1 MWMNLSLKSYYQ
13 IKPHTYY
20 YIFNLSSKSEIQIN
34 QTKPYNPLHF
44 VKLGIFDNEKNLIDE
59 RHYSL
64 LNNPFISEKD
74 YFQFKFLIK
83 DNYKL
88 SDMSYSF
95 SYKLRKIYESNK
107 NDYQLD
113 ISRGNIHDL
122 YKNFSFMISYPYGDI
137 SFDSHL
143 GFSIEKSQGD
153 TTYISNNIIKNYFPK
168 NLFLISVGTG
178 VVPMI
183 QLLNYIKIKFQSS
196 SQSPF
201 NIKLFHS
208 ENETSLDDNDDSH
221 LNSKYNEF
229 IIKEIM
235 ENIVF
240 DNQKFYLSYDND
252 YHNDVSNLKKK
263 LSQELPL
270 RRMNEDDDLFII
282 CGSKVMKEEVIN
294 VLLKKGYLYERIFCF

>member
-20 YIFNLSSKSEIQIN
+20 YIFNLSSKTEIEIN
-34 QTKPYNPLHF
+34 QTKPYHPLHF

-64 LNNPFISEKD
+64 LNNPFLSEKD
-74 YFQFKFLIK
+74 NFQFKFLIK

-95 SYKLRKIYESNK
+95 SYKLRNIYESNMSE
-107 NDYQLD
+107 YHLD
-113 ISRGNIHDL
+113 INRRNIHDL
-122 YKNFSFMISYPYGDI
+122 YKKFSFKISYPYGDI
-137 SFDSHL
+137 SFDSHF
-143 GFSIEKSQGD
+143 GFSIEKSQSE
-153 TTYISNNIIKNYFPK
+153 TNVSNHMIKNYFPK

-178 VVPMI
+178 IVPMI
-183 QLLNYIKIKFQSS
+183 QLLNYIKVKFQSS

-208 ENETSLDDNDDSH
+208 ENKIFVDDNDDSH
-221 LNSKYNEF
+221 LKFKYNQF
-229 IIKEIM
+229 INNEIKENLVF
-235 ENIVF
+235 ENQ
-240 DNQKFYLSYDND
+240 NYYLSYDND
-252 YHNDVSNLKKK
+252 YHNDVSNLKKV
-263 LSQELPL
+263 LFQELPL
-270 RRMNEDDDLFII
+270 REMNENDDLFII

-294 VLLKKGYLYERIFCF
+294 LILKKGYLYERTFCF